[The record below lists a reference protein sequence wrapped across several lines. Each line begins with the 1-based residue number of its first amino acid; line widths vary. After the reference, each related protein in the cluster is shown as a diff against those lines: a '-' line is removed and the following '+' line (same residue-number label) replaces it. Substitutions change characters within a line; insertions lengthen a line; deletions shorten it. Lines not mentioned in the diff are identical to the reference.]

1 LYQLSQ
7 SIHFNH
13 PMDLH
18 AELTSKETRSPIPQD
33 HVRFAYSVISAY
45 AVLEQLGLSL
55 QGEAFKDGKWIIEK
69 RSELEGRLNAVGLD
83 LRQPAIWSLRGGR
96 TSLERRRKTQA
107 IGKAKWAY
115 GSVRDE
121 EVAIVDAIADL
132 RWLRSGVAAHD
143 VKDLARLLSVFDVAN
158 AQWLARRCL
167 LACLRGGE
175 SPVENWPA

>member
-1 LYQLSQ
+1 MRRPLAHSFSAFRFTLRAALLRPSDNTGRPLHLDPRAHSIGSISGFNGRILSPGAP
-7 SIHFNH
+7 SSD
-13 PMDLH
+13 P
-18 AELTSKETRSPIPQD
+18 
-33 HVRFAYSVISAY
+33 SV
-45 AVLEQLGLSL
+45 V
-55 QGEAFKDGKWIIEK
+55 F
-69 RSELEGRLNAVGLD
+69 EGRLNAVGLN
-83 LRQPAIWSLRGGR
+83 LHQPAIWFLRGGR

-115 GSVRDE
+115 GAVRDE

-175 SPVENWPA
+175 SPVK